1 MARRSSVNTTGHP
14 VTPQPFGTIS
24 YGDRGV
30 WTVTVDR
37 PKSRPKMFRVVK
49 TDKSIRENAVR
60 SAHEARSN
68 RCNRCFTQRSLAGE
82 CLC

>member
-1 MARRSSVNTTGHP
+1 MARRSSIDRVGHP
-14 VTPQPFGTIS
+14 VTPLPFGTIS

-37 PKSRPKMFRVVK
+37 PKSRQKFVRVVK

-60 SAHEARSN
+60 NRHESRSN

-82 CLC
+82 CMC